1 MAKLRPM
8 QPTDTDDAPATG
20 SEPTA
25 SEDVTRFGRTV
36 SIKGEVTA
44 SEHLIIEGRLDG
56 TLTVLEH
63 GVAISHDANVTA
75 DIVARTVTVLGHA
88 TGTFSASEL
97 VEIRASGSVEG
108 RIASPAVAID
118 EGAHFK
124 GFIDPKRVEAA
135 FAVSRHRLQR
145 RRA

>member
-1 MAKLRPM
+1 MPKLRPI
-8 QPTDTDDAPATG
+8 QPIDDAPADPG
-20 SEPTA
+20 AAP

-44 SEHLIIEGRLDG
+44 SEHLIIEGRVDG

-63 GVAISHDANVTA
+63 GVAISHDATVTA

-88 TGTFSASEL
+88 TGTFTASEL
-97 VEIRASGSVEG
+97 VEIRPSGSVEG

-118 EGAHFK
+118 EGAYFK
-124 GFIDPKRVEAA
+124 GSVDPRRAEAA
-135 FAVSRHRLQR
+135 LAVGRHRLQR

>member
-1 MAKLRPM
+1 MPKLRPI
-8 QPTDTDDAPATG
+8 QPIDDAPAADPG
-20 SEPTA
+20 AAP

-44 SEHLIIEGRLDG
+44 SEHLIIEGRVDG

-63 GVAISHDANVTA
+63 GVAISHDATVTA
-75 DIVARTVTVLGHA
+75 DIVARTITVLGHA

-97 VEIRASGSVEG
+97 VEIRPSGSVEG

-118 EGAHFK
+118 EGAYFK
-124 GFIDPKRVEAA
+124 GSVDPNRAEAA
-135 FAVSRHRLQR
+135 LAVGRHRLQR